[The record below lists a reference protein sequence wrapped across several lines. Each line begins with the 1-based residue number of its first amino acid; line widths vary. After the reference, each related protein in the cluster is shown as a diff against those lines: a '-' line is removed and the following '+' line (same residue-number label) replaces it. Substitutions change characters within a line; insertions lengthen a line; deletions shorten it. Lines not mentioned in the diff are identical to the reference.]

1 MSGAPAPP
9 RLARPNLAGMDLGEY
24 GIWCGGW
31 GDDGLEEAVGEI
43 EALGY
48 GAVWM
53 SGGFSP
59 GLSPRFGRL
68 LEATA
73 SIPVASGIVGVWLTE
88 PQVLAEAVAE
98 LEERFPGRFLLGLG
112 VSHAPL
118 VESFGLSYERPFERM
133 TSYLDGLDAAQPP
146 TPASRRVLAALGPK
160 MLRLAAERSLGA
172 HPYFV
177 PVEHTRLARETLGGD
192 ALLAPEVAVVVN
204 ADRSAALATARAYA
218 ALYLTLPN
226 YVNNL
231 RRLGYSE
238 EDVQGSG
245 SDRLIDAVIPSGTPT
260 AVAARIREHREAGAD
275 HVCVQV
281 IPDEANKFPL
291 AAYGELR
298 AAL

>member
-1 MSGAPAPP
+1 ME
-9 RLARPNLAGMDLGEY
+9 LGEY
-24 GIWCGGW
+24 GIWWGGW
-31 GDDGLEEAVGEI
+31 SDDDGLEEAAGEL
-43 EALGY
+43 ESLGY

-68 LEATA
+68 LEATT

-88 PQVLAEAVAE
+88 PQVLAEAISGID
-98 LEERFPGRFLLGLG
+98 ERYPGRFLLGLG

-118 VESFGLSYERPFERM
+118 VSSFGLTYERPYERM
-133 TSYLDGLDAAQPP
+133 TGYLDGLDEVDPR

-177 PVEHTRLARETLGGD
+177 PVEHTQLARETLGAGT
-192 ALLAPEVAVVVN
+192 LLAPEVAVVLET
-204 ADRSAALATARAYA
+204 DRSAALSTARAYA
-218 ALYLTLPN
+218 ERYLALPN

-231 RRLGYSE
+231 RRLGWGE
-238 EDVQGSG
+238 EEFQGG
-245 SDRLIDAVIPSGTPT
+245 GGERLIDAVIPSGSPQD
-260 AVAARIREHREAGAD
+260 VAARIREHRHAGAD

-281 IPDEANKFPL
+281 LGDGDGKFPL
-291 AAYGELR
+291 AAYGELK